1 MERSPEYG
9 VLVGLG
15 CCRAAGACAQTIPA
29 PNIIANPTATART
42 RQIIISQASANA
54 PTQRKPTV
62 HPTKNTRGVQDP
74 TNWRPSGVRTHLPFL
89 LQSIATSMSPSRR
102 LFLQSLT
109 VALVAALA
117 AFLALT
123 VLHAALPRLAPL
135 DVGVQSAVHAWT
147 SPALTNLMRALTFI
161 GSIEVFIPTL
171 IAAVAVLLL
180 IGQKEQGVRLV
191 RKRQVSTLFAIG
203 IGGALIL
210 NGTFKTHFHRARP
223 RVPWSI
229 GDEHTFSFPSGHSL
243 FSFVLYGLIAY
254 SVLTRR
260 DPLLRRLL
268 VTLGCAALAL
278 GIGISRIYLGMHWPT
293 DVLAGYLTAAI
304 WLTATIT
311 IDRRWRAEFA
321 RSRAGL
327 GQHPPVALN

>member
-1 MERSPEYG
+1 M
-9 VLVGLG
+9 LVGLG
-15 CCRAAGACAQTIPA
+15 CCSAAGACAQTIPA
-29 PNIIANPTATART
+29 PNIIANPTAAART
-42 RQIIISQASANA
+42 REIIIPQASANA
-54 PTQRKPTV
+54 PTQRKPTL
-62 HPTKNTRGVQDP
+62 HPTKNTRSVQDS
-74 TNWRPSGVRTHLPFL
+74 TKWRPSGVRTHLPLL

-123 VLHAALPRLAPL
+123 LLHAALPRLTPFDL
-135 DVGVQSAVHAWT
+135 SVQSAVHAWT
-147 SPALTNLMRALTFI
+147 TPALTYLMRALTFI

-171 IAAVAVLLL
+171 ILAVILLL
-180 IGQKEQGVRLV
+180 LLGQKEQGIRLV

-203 IGGALIL
+203 VGGALLL
-210 NGTFKTHFHRARP
+210 NETFKAHFHRARP

-260 DPLLRRLL
+260 DPLPRRLMF
-268 VTLGCAALAL
+268 TLGCAALVI
-278 GIGISRIYLGMHWPT
+278 GIGLSRIYLGMHWPT
-293 DVLAGYLTAAI
+293 DVLAGYLTAAV
-304 WLTATIT
+304 WLSATIT
-311 IDRRWRAEFA
+311 IDRLWRASFA
-321 RSRAGL
+321 HSRAGL
-327 GQHPPVALN
+327 GQQPQAL